1 MTESSILFPNLGIT
15 LPHVGRFLYIFGF
28 PVAYYGIT
36 LAIAMACGVR
46 LVLFTAKKTGQ
57 NEEMYLDL
65 SMITLVCALIGAR
78 LYYVVFSWEDYKNNL
93 LEIFNLRGGGLA
105 IYGGVLAGVLAI
117 WIYAR
122 RKKQPFGQALDTVCP
137 GLVLGQAIGR
147 WGNFFNREVFGGY
160 TDNLLAMALPKNA
173 VRAGDITGE
182 MLKHLRVI
190 DQVEFIQ
197 VHPTFLYESLW
208 NLALL
213 AFLAF
218 LLRRRHFAGELF
230 LVYLAGYG
238 LGRAW
243 IEGIR
248 TDQLLIPGTSV
259 PVSQALS
266 VLLAVFALAVL
277 LFHIKRRKG
286 KYDGEIDGLKRGN
299 REGTKKAG

>member
-15 LPHVGRFLYIFGF
+15 LPHVGRFLHIFGF

-46 LVLFTAKKTGQ
+46 LALFTAKKTGQ

-65 SMITLVCALIGAR
+65 SMITLVCSLAGAR

-105 IYGGVLAGVLAI
+105 IYGGVLAGVLTI
-117 WIYAR
+117 WVYSR
-122 RKKQPFGQALDTVCP
+122 RKKQPFGRMLDTISP

-160 TDNLLAMALPKNA
+160 TDNPLAMALPKNA

-213 AFLAF
+213 AFLMF
-218 LLRRRHFAGELF
+218 LLRRRHFEGELF
-230 LVYLAGYG
+230 LAYLAGYG
-238 LGRAW
+238 LGRMW

-286 KYDGEIDGLKRGN
+286 KYDGEIDGFKRGN
-299 REGTKKAG
+299 